1 MGYPDSHSF
10 TTSFRDP
17 AGRLVSLPGRILR
30 IVNSS
35 GLGDLSAFLASET
48 CQKFVA
54 EGRVVRTEIVDVD
67 RTGPQDSGIS
77 DLVRQPGTEML
88 VEHEKVRFPSFPYEW
103 APEMLCAAGRLTLD
117 LSEDLL
123 EEGFGLK
130 DATPYNVLFRG
141 AQPVFVDVL
150 SFERR
155 DHGDATWLPYAQFIR
170 TFLLP
175 LLSSKYLGL
184 RLDQTLLSSRDGLEP
199 ESVYRWLKPS
209 QRVRPPFLGLVSIPT
224 WLAPKGNP
232 SVIYRKKSLAD
243 PEKAKFILNAL
254 FRRLR
259 RSLES
264 VQPNEGVKSRW
275 SDYVRENTYSGEQF
289 VAKEGF
295 IKDALSRFAP
305 RRVLDVGCNTGHF
318 SLIAARSGASV
329 VSIDT
334 DPVVVGALWRKGHSE
349 GLDILPL
356 AVDLTR
362 PSPPTGWRNLECRS
376 FLDRAV
382 GYFDAVFMLAV
393 VHHMMVGERVP
404 VDEILDV
411 AAELTREL
419 LVIEYVGPEDS
430 MFRCL
435 ARGRD
440 ELHRGLSHQVFEE
453 SCVRRFDILRTQWL
467 GGDRR
472 LYLLRKKT
480 SGSAN

>member
-1 MGYPDSHSF
+1 
-10 TTSFRDP
+10 
-17 AGRLVSLPGRILR
+17 
-30 IVNSS
+30 
-35 GLGDLSAFLASET
+35 
-48 CQKFVA
+48 
-54 EGRVVRTEIVDVD
+54 
-67 RTGPQDSGIS
+67 
-77 DLVRQPGTEML
+77 ML
-88 VEHEKVRFPSFPYEW
+88 VEHEKLRFPSFPYEW

-117 LSEDLL
+117 LAEELL
-123 EEGFGLK
+123 AEGFGLK

-155 DHGDATWLPYAQFIR
+155 DRGDATWLPYAQFIR

-175 LLSSKYLGL
+175 LLSNKYLGL

-199 ESVYRWLKPS
+199 ESVYRWLKAS
-209 QRVRPPFLGLVSIPT
+209 QKVRPPFLGLVSLPT
-224 WLAPKGNP
+224 WLASKGN
-232 SVIYRKKSLAD
+232 SSGIYRKKSLTD

-254 FRRLR
+254 FRGLR
-259 RSLES
+259 RSLERVEPS
-264 VQPNEGVKSRW
+264 EGAKSKW
-275 SDYVRENTYSGEQF
+275 SNYLKENTYSGEQF
-289 VAKEGF
+289 VAKERF
-295 IKDALSRFAP
+295 IEDVLARFAP

-318 SLIAARSGASV
+318 SLMAARSGASV
-329 VSIDT
+329 VAIDT
-334 DPVVVGALWRKGHSE
+334 DPVVVGALWRRGHCE

-362 PSPPTGWRNLECRS
+362 PSPPTGWRNLECGS
-376 FLDRAV
+376 FLDRAR
-382 GYFDAVFMLAV
+382 GSFDAVFMLAV
-393 VHHMMVGERVP
+393 VHHMLVGERVP
-404 VDEILDV
+404 IDEILDV

-453 SCVRRFDILRTQWL
+453 SCLRRFDIVRSQWL

-472 LYLLRKKT
+472 LYLLCKKT
-480 SGSAN
+480 SASTN